1 MQDIGV
7 GQIVISTA
15 GRDKDRKFV
24 VLCIIDDQYVYISD
38 GDIRKLEKP
47 KKKKIK
53 HLKKL
58 NHVAEEVRDKL
69 RSLEKLSNSEIRK
82 LLKSIDW
89 YREQEV

>member
-1 MQDIGV
+1 MQDISI

-15 GRDKDRKFV
+15 GRDKGDKFV
-24 VLCIIDDQYVYISD
+24 VLCIIDSQYVYISD

-58 NHVAEEVRDKL
+58 NYVAENIKDI
-69 RSLEKLSNSEIRK
+69 LESGNKLSNSEIRK
-82 LLKSIDW
+82 LLKSID
-89 YREQEV
+89 

>member
-1 MQDIGV
+1 MQDISI

-15 GRDKDRKFV
+15 GRDKDDKFV

-58 NHVAEEVRDKL
+58 NYVAEELKGKL
-69 RSLEKLSNSEIRK
+69 ESKEKLSNSEIRK
-82 LLKSIDW
+82 LLKSID
-89 YREQEV
+89 

>member
-1 MQDIGV
+1 MQDISI

-15 GRDKDRKFV
+15 GRDKDDKFV

-38 GDIRKLEKP
+38 GGIRKLEKP

-58 NHVAEEVRDKL
+58 NYVAEELKDKL
-69 RSLEKLSNSEIRK
+69 ESKKKLSNSEIRK
-82 LLKSIDW
+82 LLKSID
-89 YREQEV
+89 